1 MPVRADSQGQ
11 TGLTTTVVRGAGVTG
26 LGNLLTQVLTFA
38 SYVVLARLASPE
50 VFGTLAAGWTI
61 VGASSVLVESGMSSA
76 LIQRQDRLE
85 EAAATATVATFAAGI
100 GLALLALALS
110 PVVGLFFHSH
120 EVGLV
125 AAALSG
131 MLFLNAATIVPDALL
146 RRRFSFLRRGVV
158 DPIDAV
164 TYGIVGATLLALGLG
179 VWGLVI
185 ATYVAGFVRIAAV
198 WLFVRWAP
206 NLRLVSFAMWRDLA
220 RFGRHIVAS
229 ELLRQV
235 RGIAN
240 TVLLGRF
247 LGLAPLG
254 EYKFGWRMATQAAIP
269 VTTAGA
275 YVLFPAYARIA
286 EDSERFRA
294 GFLRSLRLVSAFA
307 LPVSFALVPLGTQIA
322 VAFLGEPWRLAGHV
336 LAALAGVTAMFPL
349 IILANEVF
357 KAANRPQLVAR
368 VSLALTIGMVAGT
381 IALLPLGVT
390 AVAGGMSLAYLLA
403 GAYALGHVAR
413 VFALP
418 FKTLGAELSR
428 CGLASAAMA
437 GVLALFAAYVVDVH
451 GEPVFVSLGWLAAE
465 ACLGI
470 LVYGL
475 VLRILAPATVRELVQ
490 ALHAL
495 RPWTVASRV
504 TAE

>member
-1 MPVRADSQGQ
+1 
-11 TGLTTTVVRGAGVTG
+11 VTG

-61 VGASSVLVESGMSSA
+61 VGASSFLVESGMGSA

-85 EAAATATVATFAAGI
+85 EAAATATVATFGAGI
-100 GLALLALALS
+100 GLALLALVLS

-131 MLFLNAATIVPDALL
+131 MLFMNAATVVPDALL

-164 TYGIVGATLLALGLG
+164 SYGIVGATLLALGLG

-185 ATYVAGFVRIAAV
+185 ATYVSGLVRITAV
-198 WLFVRWAP
+198 WLFIRWVP

-229 ELLRQV
+229 ELLGQV

-240 TVLLGRF
+240 TALLGRF

-254 EYKFGWRMATQAAIP
+254 EYRFGWRMATQAAIP

-286 EDSERFRA
+286 DDSERFRD

-307 LPVSFALVPLGTQIA
+307 LPVSFALVALGPQIA
-322 VAFLGEPWRLAGHV
+322 VAFLGDQWRPAGDV

-357 KAANRPQLVAR
+357 KAANRPHLVAR
-368 VSLALTIGMVAGT
+368 VSLALTIGMVAAT

-390 AVAGGMSLAYLLA
+390 AVAGGISLAYLLT
-403 GAYALGHVAR
+403 GVYALGKVAR

-418 FKTLGAELSR
+418 LKTLGAELSR
-428 CGLASAAMA
+428 PALASAAMA
-437 GVLALFAAYVVDVH
+437 GVLALFAAFVVHVD
-451 GEPVFVSLGWLAAE
+451 GEPASVRLGWLTAE
-465 ACLGI
+465 VCLGI

-475 VLRILAPATVRELVQ
+475 VLRILAPSTVRELVQ
-490 ALHAL
+490 AVHSL
-495 RPWTVASRV
+495 RPRTAASRV
-504 TAE
+504 AAE

>member
-1 MPVRADSQGQ
+1 MQVMPVRADNRGQ
-11 TGLTTTVVRGAGVTG
+11 TGLTTTVVRGASVTG
-26 LGNLLTQVLTFA
+26 LGNLVTLVITFA

-61 VGASSVLVESGMSSA
+61 VGASSFVVESGMSSA

-85 EAAATATVATFAAGI
+85 EAAATATVATFGAGI
-100 GLALLALALS
+100 GLALLALALA

-131 MLFLNAATIVPDALL
+131 MLFMNAATVVPDALL

-158 DPIDAV
+158 DPIDAFS
-164 TYGIVGATLLALGLG
+164 YGIVGATLLALGLG

-185 ATYVAGFVRIAAV
+185 ATYVAGFVRITAV
-198 WLFVRWAP
+198 WLFVRWVP

-220 RFGRHIVAS
+220 RFGRHIAAS

-240 TVLLGRF
+240 TALLGRF

-254 EYKFGWRMATQAAIP
+254 EYRFGWRMATQAAIP

-275 YVLFPAYARIA
+275 YVLFPAFARIA
-286 EDSERFRA
+286 DDSERFLA
-294 GFLRSLRLVSAFA
+294 AFLRSLRMVSAFA
-307 LPVSFALVPLGTQIA
+307 LPISFALAPLGTQIA
-322 VAFLGEPWRLAGHV
+322 VAFLGEPWRAAGHV
-336 LAALAGVTAMFPL
+336 LT
-349 IILANEVF
+349 NEVY
-357 KAANRPQLVAR
+357 KAANRPHLVAH
-368 VSLALTIGMVAGT
+368 VSLALTIGMVVGM
-381 IALLPLGVT
+381 IAFLPLGVT
-390 AVAGGMSLAYLLA
+390 AVAGAMSLAYLLT
-403 GAYALGHVAR
+403 GAYALGNVAR

-418 FKTLGAELSR
+418 LKTLGAELSR
-428 CGLASAAMA
+428 PALASAAMA
-437 GVLALFAAYVVDVH
+437 GVLALFAAFIVDVD
-451 GEPVFVSLGWLAAE
+451 GEPASVRLGWLAAE

-470 LVYGL
+470 LVYGV
-475 VLRILAPATVRELVQ
+475 VLRILAPSTVRELVQ
-490 ALHAL
+490 AIHSL
-495 RPWTVASRV
+495 RGRTAGGRVA
-504 TAE
+504 AD